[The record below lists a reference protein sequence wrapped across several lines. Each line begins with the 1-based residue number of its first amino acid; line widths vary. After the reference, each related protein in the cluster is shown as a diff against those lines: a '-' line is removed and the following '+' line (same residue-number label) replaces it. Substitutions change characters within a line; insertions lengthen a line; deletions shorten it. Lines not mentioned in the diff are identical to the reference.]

1 MAEETKLMLSDVELR
16 FVKDTNWVLTKHRI
30 IDKVYDLLNAQ
41 VAVIAGAFGPVLHS
55 GLQPV
60 TAAVPKITKGEK
72 YRLLPYVILDYPS
85 VFNKEDI
92 FALRT
97 MFWWGN
103 FVSITLQVAGKYKQ
117 HLLERIMAGI
127 QRDPSGLFIC
137 INDEQ
142 WAHHFEPGNY
152 LQAKEMTYA
161 EINAVFRQAGFIKLA
176 IKYELEKW
184 NELPALLQ
192 TGYQQIA
199 RLLAG

>member
-1 MAEETKLMLSDVELR
+1 MAEDTKLMLSDVELR
-16 FVKDTNWVLTKHRI
+16 FVNDTNWVLTKHRVI
-30 IDKVYDLLNAQ
+30 GTACELFNAQ
-41 VAVIAGAFGPVLHS
+41 VPVIEEQLRHILHADLS
-55 GLQPV
+55 AL
-60 TAAVPKITKGEK
+60 TAAVPKITKGEN

-85 VFNKEDI
+85 VFNREDI

-184 NELPALLQ
+184 NDMPRLLLS
-192 TGYQQIA
+192 GYKKMA
-199 RLLAG
+199 HLLAG